1 MGNRTTIDALFTFT
15 NESLLHKK
23 TTMPGVIGSF
33 EAYISSL
40 SIPSEEIDDVMST
53 LSSVEVG
60 DYLPAER
67 SDPVPTRRRR
77 QPARARADGDDDDD
91 GDEEMSDGDGDA
103 DGSSL
108 DEEEGEDSDAD
119 TDEDEDEG
127 DYVYIKTAEVPDG
140 FEKVVVAEPAA
151 YIPDSALDGHF
162 IMLFCDDLEW
172 MLGKIEK
179 MNKPTAKLQLNVQWK
194 AGDVAGQQAKLSD
207 YFKPESGETPHAGNW
222 FYVRSSRAAT
232 TESRRRSRGG
242 EGEAES
248 KGAGDDDDFGD
259 DGDDI

>member
-1 MGNRTTIDALFTFT
+1 LFFVSLFFAIEILSAVTHACAVERINKGHGFIHSKARASMGNRTTIDALFTFT

-140 FEKVVVAEPAA
+140 FEKVVVAEPVA
-151 YIPDSALDGHF
+151 YIPDSALDGF
-162 IMLFCDDLEW
+162 IIAPSPLTSGKALLVPISSSVGGRSTNRGELEPD
-172 MLGKIEK
+172 G
-179 MNKPTAKLQLNVQWK
+179 T
-194 AGDVAGQQAKLSD
+194 
-207 YFKPESGETPHAGNW
+207 
-222 FYVRSSRAAT
+222 SS
-232 TESRRRSRGG
+232 
-242 EGEAES
+242 
-248 KGAGDDDDFGD
+248 
-259 DGDDI
+259 I